1 MATLSGQSIDTTYPG
16 LIKTTDNAAIT
27 GTLKALEDGSGN
39 TLPIEVSSTTVNFT
53 GTVTGIPAAGL
64 VAGSGAN
71 SMESSGDL
79 TDLDAD
85 ASGTAA
91 IALGRN
97 SLASNEGAIGL
108 GNYGR
113 ASNAKAIAIGQETTA
128 TGNSSIAMGWNSTAS
143 ATGAVALGSGVTA
156 STDNTVSVKA
166 LQTQTASTPT
176 AGGIIMTDA
185 GSTQKRINITSGG
198 ILQVDAEPVVGNHQ
212 LYQWEASVSGY
223 GATYAKSSRALISG
237 PFWQAAVDQ
246 NANTIILSQMFV
258 EPGVEIT
265 SIIPAFLSVA
275 SNDTYEIAMY
285 DTYADGSPKDKVF
298 TTSVSVVGASGDQY
312 VEQTVSWTPTKNSYW
327 IAIQTGNA
335 GNSKIG
341 MMPRDNFSN
350 TYFTYGAWGASPVGL
365 LSVNSLYTTPGSTGL
380 PSNFAAG
387 FGFGHRDEGVVV
399 LYKTA

>member
-97 SLASNEGAIGL
+97 SLASNEGAIGI

-185 GSTQKRINITSGG
+185 GSTQRRINITSGG
-198 ILQVDAEPVVGNHQ
+198 TLQVDGNAVGVA
-212 LYQWEASVSGY
+212 ASVSTTTK
-223 GATYAKSSRALISG
+223 ATLSG
-237 PFWQAAVDQ
+237 PSSSD
-246 NANTIILSQMFV
+246 TIVQTFTI
-258 EPGVEIT
+258 PGGT
-265 SIIPAFLSVA
+265 
-275 SNDTYEIAMY
+275 
-285 DTYADGSPKDKVF
+285 
-298 TTSVSVVGASGDQY
+298 
-312 VEQTVSWTPTKNSYW
+312 
-327 IAIQTGNA
+327 
-335 GNSKIG
+335 
-341 MMPRDNFSN
+341 
-350 TYFTYGAWGASPVGL
+350 
-365 LSVNSLYTTPGSTGL
+365 
-380 PSNFAAG
+380 FAAG
-387 FGFGHRDEGVVV
+387 DILEFWAMNTFDFTGGGFIYDNWQISNSASFNSGTYYGLGGAASSSAAGFAINKHFIIHSTTDATGTAPDSSFDQNGFDGLITYPDVMNMTIDWSQPVYIHNFGFVDNAGSSLEFTGG
-399 LYKTA
+399 YIKKKN